1 MAGIRTRHLAAHPVM
16 PLLVNFYFCGVTEA
30 SWMVENETSYWES
43 VSGSW
48 DGRRQRLWRRHS
60 DAANRALV
68 NRWLPSGRADCVLK
82 TDLFDEMC
90 GDGLIP
96 ILASRAGRVVG
107 VDISHCAMTRARG
120 RNPALRGVVAD
131 VVSLPFAGESFDYI
145 LSNSTLDH
153 FGSLGE
159 IRGSLAELFRVLR
172 RGGEMTITMDNPTNP
187 IIAVRNRL
195 PFRLLNR
202 LGITPYYV
210 GMTCGARQL
219 RRLLEE
225 AGFQVLE
232 TSSVMHCPRVLAV
245 PLASLLDRYASAGM
259 QRLFLRVL
267 LSFERLRLMP
277 THALTGH
284 FVAARVTKQRNGAL
298 APAHQGGAGNVA

>member
-1 MAGIRTRHLAAHPVM
+1 MADL
-16 PLLVNFYFCGVTEA
+16 
-30 SWMVENETSYWES
+30 ETTYWDA

-48 DGRRQRLWRRHS
+48 GIRRQRLWRKHS
-60 DAANRALV
+60 DAVNCALV
-68 NRWLPSGRADCVLK
+68 NRWLPSGTADCMLK

-90 GDGLIP
+90 GDGLFP

-107 VDISHCAMTRARG
+107 IDISHSALTRARA
-120 RNPALRGVVAD
+120 RNSGIRGVVAD
-131 VVSLPFAGESFDYI
+131 VVRLPFAGESFDYI

-159 IRGSLAELFRVLR
+159 IRESLAELYRVLR
-172 RGGEMTITMDNPTNP
+172 RGGEMTITMDNPANP

-210 GMTCGARQL
+210 GMTCTARQL
-219 RRLLEE
+219 RLLLDE
-225 AGFQVLE
+225 AGFLVLE

-245 PLASLLDRYASAGM
+245 PLASLLDRYASTGV
-259 QRLFLRVL
+259 QRFFLKVL
-267 LSFERLRLMP
+267 LAFERLRLMP

-284 FVAARVTKQRNGAL
+284 FVAARVTKKRIGAV
-298 APAHQGGAGNVA
+298 APAHQEGAEHVA